1 MFQISGCADIKK
13 EREETKDS
21 ISECVNC
28 EETSISKASEGVGAA
43 HLQENDLALL
53 LTCAA
58 AIGGAG

>member
-28 EETSISKASEGVGAA
+28 EETTISKASGGGAA

-58 AIGGAG
+58 AIGGV

>member
-28 EETSISKASEGVGAA
+28 EETSISKASEGEWGAA

-58 AIGGAG
+58 AIGGV